1 MQCSTP
7 QDRTVGVIWTSA
19 GQLFVHPQL
28 VINPDWGFIFN
39 CTRPKY
45 QIITACLICSR
56 IRRHDCVL
64 LIIQPSHKI
73 FHHPEYANHRCNHRD
88 CPLIHTSLNPASG
101 GQAKWPGVVNHLQDA
116 AVYTPIQIQTGTNLW
131 RYTQIRHISIHTTLQ
146 MSQVF

>member
-73 FHHPEYANHRCNHRD
+73 FHHPEYANSTDVTTGIAHWSTHHWTLPVAVKPSGLALSITCRMQQSIPPFKSRQEQTLSAQGFDLATFRLLVQRFNH
-88 CPLIHTSLNPASG
+88 
-101 GQAKWPGVVNHLQDA
+101 
-116 AVYTPIQIQTGTNLW
+116 
-131 RYTQIRHISIHTTLQ
+131 
-146 MSQVF
+146 